1 MALQQTART
10 PQNQPSL
17 TALYRRPLVCDLTG
31 KSRSALYRDISKGLF
46 TAPVNIGG
54 GRVGWPGYEVEQ
66 INKARIAG
74 ADDDALNNHLLKQ
87 VGSNNGLKVR
97 IRVD

>member
-1 MALQQTART
+1 MALQQTPRT

-17 TALYRRPLVCDLTG
+17 AAIYRRPLVCDLTG
-31 KSRSALYRDISKGLF
+31 KSRSALYRDIAKGLF

-74 ADDDALNNHLLKQ
+74 ADDEAIKALVADLEAER
-87 VGSNNGLKVR
+87 KVAA
-97 IRVD
+97 

>member
-1 MALQQTART
+1 MALQQTPRT
-10 PQNQPSL
+10 PHNQPSL

-31 KSRSALYRDISKGLF
+31 KSRSGLYRDISKGLF
-46 TAPVNIGG
+46 PAPVNIGG

-74 ADDDALNNHLLKQ
+74 ADDSEIKELVERLEKARTDVAQ
-87 VGSNNGLKVR
+87 TA
-97 IRVD
+97 

>member
-1 MALQQTART
+1 MALQQTPRT

-66 INKARIAG
+66 INKARVAG
-74 ADDDALNNHLLKQ
+74 ADDKAIKALVSELEAARSTASAE
-87 VGSNNGLKVR
+87 V
-97 IRVD
+97 

>member
-1 MALQQTART
+1 FFT
-10 PQNQPSL
+10 SL
-17 TALYRRPLVCDLTG
+17 LTG

-74 ADDDALNNHLLKQ
+74 ADDDAIKALVAELEKA
-87 VGSNNGLKVR
+87 
-97 IRVD
+97 RVAE

>member
-1 MALQQTART
+1 MALQQTPRT

-46 TAPVNIGG
+46 TVPVNIGG
-54 GRVGWPGYEVEQ
+54 GRVGWPGYEVEK
-66 INKARIAG
+66 INKARVAG
-74 ADDDALNNHLLKQ
+74 ANDDAIKALVAELETARLNI
-87 VGSNNGLKVR
+87 GSEV
-97 IRVD
+97 

>member
-1 MALQQTART
+1 MARQQS
-10 PQNQPSL
+10 PSS
-17 TALYRRPLVCDLTG
+17 TALWRRPLVCLEIG

-74 ADDDALNNHLLKQ
+74 ADDDAIKALVSELEAARRGGLN
-87 VGSNNGLKVR
+87 
-97 IRVD
+97 